1 MNVYESVVA
10 YLLKD
15 PSFQNWPELR
25 TILERTGAMKPRD
38 WKLPVRACEA
48 VSGSIEQAIPASSAI
63 ACAQISIVLIDDM
76 LDEDPRGEYLRVGA
90 AQAANLSSAFQSLGG
105 KAILESAAL
114 PKTKIAVLR
123 TLNQMIAEVAYGQF
137 LDTQN
142 IFDETDYWRIVKSKS
157 APFFGVALQ
166 LGALFGEAAAEVTE
180 NIKQIGS
187 LYGEMIQIPDDL
199 NDTMAVP
206 ANPDWLQGRSPL
218 PILFAKLA
226 DHPERSRFME
236 LCQSITEEDALHE
249 AQEILI
255 HCGAVSYCVDQI
267 LRRHQAAQDILTT
280 MSLPRREV
288 LDALLEEVVAP
299 VWELFDAVGV
309 SQPRSVIPPGW
320 VDQA

>member
-1 MNVYESVVA
+1 MNIYESVVA

-15 PSFQNWPELR
+15 PSFQIWPELR
-25 TILERTGAMKPRD
+25 TILERTGTMKPRD

-76 LDEDPRGEYLRVGA
+76 LDEDLRGEYLRVGA
-90 AQAANLSSAFQSLGG
+90 AQVANFSSAFQSLGG
-105 KAILESAAL
+105 KAVLES
-114 PKTKIAVLR
+114 AVLR
-123 TLNQMIAEVAYGQF
+123 TLSQMIAEVAYGQF
-137 LDTQN
+137 LDTQSVL
-142 IFDETDYWRIVKSKS
+142 DETDYWRIVKSKS
-157 APFFGVALQ
+157 APFFGAALQ
-166 LGALFGEAAAEVTE
+166 LGALFGEAAAEVAE
-180 NIKQIGS
+180 NIKRIGS
-187 LYGEMIQIPDDL
+187 LYGEMIQIHDDL

-249 AQEILI
+249 GQEILI